1 MIKVNSKKPKKEDRE
16 DISKKE
22 FEILVS
28 KKVDASFLAK
38 VIKEAIDMT
47 VKGEAN
53 GQLG

>member
-1 MIKVNSKKPKKEDRE
+1 MIEVNNENLKKEDRE

-47 VKGEAN
+47 VKGKAN